1 MFWANVGFYL
11 FCVRYVSI
19 DAEGADS
26 SLTTHTEAH
35 WSGAWSPSGVCRI
48 LDTGSRTCYVSV
60 DDYEAS
66 CEAQQWRILSPNEI
80 LCEPASGST
89 MLSSKTIQGK
99 SRAAH

>member
-1 MFWANVGFYL
+1 MKKPIWG
-11 FCVRYVSI
+11 I
-19 DAEGADS
+19 HEGVN
-26 SLTTHTEAH
+26 TEARR
-35 WSGAWSPSGVCRI
+35 S
-48 LDTGSRTCYVSV
+48 GSRTCYVSV

-80 LCEPASGST
+80 LCDPASGST